1 MKKVLMLALVLC
13 FGTAGVSLGTIT
25 KVGTAGAQFLKI
37 GVGARALGMGEAF
50 AAVSNDAS
58 ALYWNPAGIA
68 RMKRPEIVFNHTNW
82 VADINEEFL
91 GYSHPLGSSG
101 TVGAHLTLLTM
112 GSMQATTVDDPTTLE
127 REDEGEGL
135 PKFSASDLSAGVTYA
150 RNFTDKFSLG
160 FTMKFVREAI
170 WEMSSSG
177 MGFDV
182 GTLYNTGWRSVRLG
196 MAMANFGPD
205 MKFGGRNL
213 DANLKFSNWPS
224 SYDGQPY
231 TVKSTPYP
239 MPLSFRVGVAFEPI
253 NTKPHRLTLATD
265 LSHPND
271 GTEKFNMGAEYTW
284 NDFAS
289 LRTGYKYDQDGHYK
303 SSFTTADGVV
313 HSMKG
318 NKSAMDNFSAG
329 GGINY
334 KLKGKM
340 TAKLDYAY
348 TNLGYLES
356 VHRFTLGL
364 GF

>member
-1 MKKVLMLALVLC
+1 MKRVLVLALVLC
-13 FGTAGVSLGTIT
+13 FVTAGASLGTIT

-50 AAVSNDAS
+50 AAVSSDAS

-68 RMKRPEIVFNHTNW
+68 RLKRPEIVFNHTNW
-82 VADINEEFL
+82 VADINQEFL
-91 GYSHPLGSSG
+91 GYTHPMGNFG
-101 TVGAHLTLLTM
+101 TVGAQLTLLTM
-112 GSMQATTVDDPTTLE
+112 GSMQVTQVDEPLTRE

-135 PKFSASDLSAGVTYA
+135 PKFSASDISAGFTYA

-160 FTMKFVREAI
+160 FTMKYVREAI
-170 WEMSSSG
+170 WEMSSNG
-177 MGFDV
+177 VGFDV
-182 GTLYNTGWRSVRLG
+182 GTLYYTGWKSVRLG

-213 DANLKFSNWPS
+213 DANVYRSDWPP

-231 TVKSTPYP
+231 TIKSTPYP
-239 MPLSFRVGVAFEPI
+239 MPLRFRVGVAFEPI
-253 NTKPHRLTLATD
+253 DKKPHRLTLATD

-271 GTEKFNMGAEYTW
+271 GTEKFDVGAEYTW

-289 LRTGYKYDQDGHYK
+289 LRTGYKYDQDARYNG
-303 SSFTTADGVV
+303 SFTTADGVV
-313 HSMKG
+313 HSLKA

-334 KLKGKM
+334 KIKGKM

-348 TNLGYLES
+348 TNLGFLES

>member
-1 MKKVLMLALVLC
+1 MKKVLALALVLS
-13 FGTAGVSLGTIT
+13 FGMAGASLGTIT

-50 AAVSNDAS
+50 AAVANDAS

-68 RMKRPEIVFNHTNW
+68 RLKRPEIVFNHTKW
-82 VADINEEFL
+82 VGDINEEYL
-91 GYSHPLGSSG
+91 GYTHPLGNTG
-101 TVGAHLTLLTM
+101 TLGFQMTLLTM
-112 GSMQATTVDDPTTLE
+112 GSMQVTTVDDPSTTE

-135 PKFSASDLSAGVTYA
+135 PKFSANDVAAGFTYA

-160 FTMKFVREAI
+160 FSMKYIREAI
-170 WEMSSSG
+170 WEMSSNG
-177 MGFDV
+177 VGFDV

-196 MAMANFGPD
+196 MSLANFGPD

-213 DANLKFSNWPS
+213 DINATLPSWPPNS
-224 SYDGQPY
+224 GGQPY
-231 TVKSTPYP
+231 TIKSTPYP

-253 NTKPHRLTLATD
+253 NKKPHRMTLATD

-271 GTEKFNMGAEYTW
+271 GTEKFNVGAEYTW
-284 NDFAS
+284 NEFAS
-289 LRTGYKYDQDGHYK
+289 LRTGYKYDQDGRYK

-313 HSMKG
+313 HSLKA
-318 NKSAMDNFSAG
+318 NKSATENFSAG